1 MRHRGK
7 LFSLYSFYSLPILFL
22 LLAGCANLERNF
34 PERNYYILNI
44 PKSNPT
50 SAPVS
55 KTVLEVR
62 RFTISPN
69 FTGREFVYR
78 KGENSYVADFYN
90 QFFRTPSL
98 LITEETHKWLS
109 ESGLFKYVVDSTN
122 SVRPDYVLAGNING
136 LYGDYR
142 TSDSPRAVV
151 GIQFFLTDET
161 SANSQII
168 FRNNYRREVVLRD
181 NSPETL
187 VEGWNE
193 ALGQIFTALEED
205 VNRLDLD
212 NEND

>member
-1 MRHRGK
+1 MRHRRK
-7 LFSLYSFYSLPILFL
+7 LFSLYSFPILFL

-44 PKSNPT
+44 PTPNPA
-50 SAPVS
+50 SSPVS

-78 KGENSYVADFYN
+78 KGENSYEADFYN

-109 ESGLFKYVVDSTN
+109 NSGLFHYVVDSTN
-122 SVRPDYVLAGNING
+122 SVRPDYILAGNING

-142 TSDSPRAVV
+142 TSGSHKAVV

-181 NSPETL
+181 NSPDTL

-193 ALGQIFTALEED
+193 ALGQILTALEED
-205 VNRLDLD
+205 LNKLDWTM
-212 NEND
+212 ENN